1 MLFAKNKSTIR
12 IRKAREETTMKA
24 TRLTDKSYEITLCG
38 LERRI
43 HEALMNEG
51 RSNSEASWEA
61 FNYVEAW
68 IKGEVEPETIMMITG
83 MTREELRRVRR

>member
-1 MLFAKNKSTIR
+1 MLFAKSKSTIR
-12 IRKAREETTMKA
+12 IRKAREETTMKT

-43 HEALMNEG
+43 YNGLIESG

-61 FNYVEAW
+61 FNYTKAW
-68 IKGEVEPETIMMITG
+68 SEGEVDPETIMMITG